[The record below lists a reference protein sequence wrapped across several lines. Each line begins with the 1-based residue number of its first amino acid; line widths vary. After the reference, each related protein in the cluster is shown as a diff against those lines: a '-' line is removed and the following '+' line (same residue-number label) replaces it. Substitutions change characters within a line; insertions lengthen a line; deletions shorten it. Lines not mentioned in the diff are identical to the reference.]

1 MADILHT
8 RVRSVDILRGIVMV
22 LMALDHTRDY
32 FTDFYNNPTD
42 LSVASTGTFLTR
54 WITHFCAP
62 VFVFLAGT
70 SAFLSLSKKKD
81 KKAASFFLFTRGIWL
96 IVLELTIVRFGWLF
110 NLDYSQTIVQVI
122 WAIGWS
128 MIFLAALIHLPFKAI
143 LTIGLIMV
151 FGHNALDFIPVDTQT
166 GTGLLWH
173 FLHQSGFIQYGT
185 NGSLFIIY
193 PLIPWIGVMA
203 TGYCFGR
210 ILQYNEHKRNRL
222 LYRIGGGAIL
232 LFIILR
238 ATNLY
243 GDPHPWT
250 VQESWHRT
258 VLSFINCEKYPP
270 SLLYLLMTLGPS
282 IMLMPLLERAAANV
296 GRFFTVFGRV
306 PLFYY
311 IAHIYLI
318 HAMAL
323 MGAAML
329 GLPLDYFTDNDLIW
343 VSKPGW
349 GWGLPVVYAVW
360 IAAVLLLYYPSRWF
374 MRVKQQNKQW
384 WLSYL

>member
-22 LMALDHTRDY
+22 IMALDHTRDF

-42 LSVASTGTFLTR
+42 LSVATTGMFLTR

-70 SAFLSLSKKKD
+70 SAFLSLSKKQD
-81 KKAASFFLFTRGIWL
+81 KKAASYFLFTRGIWL
-96 IVLELTIVRFGWLF
+96 IVLEFTVVRFGWLF
-110 NLDYSQTIVQVI
+110 NLDYSQIIVQVI

-128 MIFLAALIHLPFKAI
+128 MIFLAALIHLPFKWI
-143 LTIGLIMV
+143 LAIGLIMI
-151 FGHNALDFIPVDTQT
+151 FSHNTLDFVPVDTES
-166 GTGLLWH
+166 GTGLFWY
-173 FLHQSGFIQYGT
+173 FLHQSGFIQYGDG
-185 NGSLFIIY
+185 NSVFVIY

-210 ILQYNEHKRNRL
+210 VLQYNPHKRDKM
-222 LYRIGGGAIL
+222 LYRIGGAGIL
-232 LFIILR
+232 LFIVLR

-250 VQESWHRT
+250 GQDSWFRT

-282 IMLMPLLERAAANV
+282 IMLMPMLERLGAHA

-311 IAHIYLI
+311 VTHIYLI
-318 HAMAL
+318 HIMAIA
-323 MGAAML
+323 GTVIL
-329 GLPLDYFTDNDLIW
+329 GLPLNYFTDTANMWIP
-343 VSKPGW
+343 KAGW
-349 GWGLPVVYAVW
+349 GWDLPVVYAVW

>member
-8 RVRSVDILRGIVMV
+8 RIRSVDILRGIVMV

-42 LSVASTGTFLTR
+42 LSVASTGMFFTR

-70 SAFLSLSKKKD
+70 SAFLSLSKKQD
-81 KKAASFFLFTRGIWL
+81 KKAASFFLFTRGVWL

-128 MIFLAALIHLPFKAI
+128 MIFLAALIHLPFRWI
-143 LTIGLIMV
+143 FIIGLVMV
-151 FGHNALDFIPVDTQT
+151 FGHNALDFIPVNTQT

-185 NGSLFIIY
+185 NGSLFVIY

-203 TGYCFGR
+203 VGYCFGR
-210 ILQYNEHKRNRL
+210 IMQYNEHKRNRL

-250 VQESWHRT
+250 VQDSWFRT
-258 VLSFINCEKYPP
+258 VLSFVNCEKYPP

-282 IMLMPLLERAAANV
+282 IMLMPLLERAGANA

-323 MGAAML
+323 VGAAML
-329 GLPLDYFTDNDLIW
+329 GLPLDYVTDNDLIW

>member
-1 MADILHT
+1 
-8 RVRSVDILRGIVMV
+8 MV

-42 LSVASTGTFLTR
+42 LSVASTGMFLTR

-70 SAFLSLSKKKD
+70 SAFLSLSRKQD

-96 IVLELTIVRFGWLF
+96 IVLELTIVRFGWVF

-143 LTIGLIMV
+143 LAIGLIMIV
-151 FGHNALDFIPVDTQT
+151 GHNALDFIPVDTQT
-166 GTGLLWH
+166 GTGPLWH
-173 FLHQSGFIQYGT
+173 FLHQSGFIQYGS
-185 NGSLFIIY
+185 NGSLYVIY

-210 ILQYNEHKRNRL
+210 VMQYTEQKRNRL

-238 ATNLY
+238 ATKLY
-243 GDPHPWT
+243 GDPLPWT
-250 VQESWHRT
+250 AQDSWFRT
-258 VLSFINCEKYPP
+258 ILSFVNCEKYPP

-282 IMLMPLLERAAANV
+282 VMLMPLLERAGANA

-323 MGAAML
+323 IGAAVL
-329 GLPLDYFTDNDLIW
+329 GLPFDYFTDNDLIW